1 MLGVSESSSDGAWE
15 VAGVSCSEGAATVE
29 VCDSDCSSVVSAT
42 SSSADSW
49 SCSATTCSAVCSSP
63 VPPSDS
69 SPPSDT
75 SPVSD
80 PSSSSPK
87 DGSSRTSLCSC
98 GAFRRPRP
106 RAADGNGAFGAKE
119 CHEHH
124 GSCIRLAMLG
134 AAS

>member
-29 VCDSDCSSVVSAT
+29 VCDSDCSSIVSAT
-42 SSSADSW
+42 GSSADSW
-49 SCSATTCSAVCSSP
+49 SCSATTCSAVCSSSA
-63 VPPSDS
+63 PPF
-69 SPPSDT
+69 DT
-75 SPVSD
+75 SPVSN
-80 PSSSSPK
+80 PSSPK
-87 DGSSRTSLCSC
+87 DGNSRTSLCSC
-98 GAFRRPRP
+98 GRFRRPRP
-106 RAADGNGAFGAKE
+106 RAAGGNGASGAKE